1 MDGETVSPDPTAEAY
16 ISSLAAAPTLDEV
29 PPVTDPASSPPPN
42 PPRAIQERF
51 VGSSYESAYRE
62 AERFVDRAFEFV
74 PATRQGELRVLDFGA
89 GWGRILRMLL
99 RRVAPERLWSTDVD
113 LEMTALVHSTLPG
126 VNATTNAPMPPSS
139 FRSEMLDAVTAFS
152 VFSHLSEAAHRAWAE
167 EFARILRPGGLVF
180 ITVLEEQFLQ
190 TVAGAQS
197 AVEIGE
203 ADGFARNLAGI
214 TEDAERDLRTASAGN
229 FVYAGLGEDDGP
241 RSRSFYSWA
250 VAPRR
255 WMERAWGDAGF
266 EMLEWIPTGEL
277 FEQAMVVFRLA
288 DAGISDEAGARSPA
302 TSSDRRSSR
311 WLRRSQRA
319 SG

>member
-1 MDGETVSPDPTAEAY
+1 MDGETVSPDPNAEAY

-51 VGSSYESAYRE
+51 VGSSYENAYRE

-74 PATRQGELRVLDFGA
+74 PAAQHGDLRVLDFGA

-99 RRVAPERLWSTDVD
+99 RRVGPERIWSTDVD
-113 LEMTALVHSTLPG
+113 LEMTALVHATLPG

-139 FRSEMLDAVTAFS
+139 FRSGLFDAVTAFS

-167 EFARILRPGGLVF
+167 EFARVLRPGGLVF

-190 TVAGAQS
+190 TVAGAQA
-197 AVEIGE
+197 AVESGE
-203 ADGFARNLAGI
+203 ADGFSRNLAGI
-214 TEDAERDLRTASAGN
+214 TEDAQRDLRTAAAGD
-229 FVYAGLGEDDGP
+229 FVYAGLGDDDGP
-241 RSRSFYSWA
+241 RARSFYSWA

-255 WMERAWGDAGF
+255 WLERAWGDAGF

-277 FEQAMVVFRLA
+277 FEQAMVVFRLTDGGG
-288 DAGISDEAGARSPA
+288 DAPRGTGSPA
-302 TSSDRRSSR
+302 ASSGRHSAR
-311 WLRRSQRA
+311 WLRRSKRA